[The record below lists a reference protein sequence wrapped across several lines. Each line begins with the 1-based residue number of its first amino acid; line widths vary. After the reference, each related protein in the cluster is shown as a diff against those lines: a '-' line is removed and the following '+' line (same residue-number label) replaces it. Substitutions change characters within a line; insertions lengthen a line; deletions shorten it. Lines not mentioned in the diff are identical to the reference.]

1 MGGRSA
7 MGEGLQ
13 WFFGTIADLPGG
25 NSKVCDGGCLQ
36 YNTGLTGN
44 FPSQLQP

>member
-13 WFFGTIADLPGG
+13 WFFRNITDLPGG
-25 NSKVCDGGCLQ
+25 GGGGEGLQWGGGLQ
-36 YNTGLTGN
+36 YNTGLHN
-44 FPSQLQP
+44 SSE